1 MKKIGIG
8 AIGIFLLMQIFVQ
21 VTFKWGSLSEANWLP
36 GFIAAN
42 VVSIS
47 STWFMMISYKY
58 LNPNIAFGI
67 AVASIFICS
76 QIALSLVFKTTMVP
90 LQWIILV
97 VIAVCM
103 VLFTILEKQQQN
115 NK

>member
-36 GFIAAN
+36 GFIVAN
-42 VVSIS
+42 VVSIC
-47 STWFMMISYKY
+47 STWFMMISYKH

-67 AVASIFICS
+67 AIASMFICS
-76 QIALSLVFKTTMVP
+76 QVALTLIFKSKMLP
-90 LQWIILV
+90 AQWIILV
-97 VIAVCM
+97 VIAICM
-103 VLFTILEKQQQN
+103 VLFTLLEKKQQN
-115 NK
+115 T